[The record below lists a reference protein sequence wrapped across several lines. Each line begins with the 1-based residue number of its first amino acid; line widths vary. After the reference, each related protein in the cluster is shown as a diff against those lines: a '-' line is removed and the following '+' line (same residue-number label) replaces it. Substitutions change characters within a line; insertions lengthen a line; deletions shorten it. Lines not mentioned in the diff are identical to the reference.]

1 MGMDLETYIHLSE
14 RVSLL
19 EVSKCFPLYLHI
31 SKLKPKLQKCHT
43 ITVKFIAIT
52 AIAMF
57 KDKTMPLKS
66 FWTLRFDCRLD
77 FSLLPHKY

>member
-57 KDKTMPLKS
+57 KA
-66 FWTLRFDCRLD
+66 FFLD
-77 FSLLPHKY
+77 MNNAIEKFLDIKI